1 MLSFNICHCDNYAV
15 EFHPFWVSLENPV
28 QITGSWN
35 PSHGNHSLTMDSWQ
49 KDQPTSSFVQV
60 AQLEDMAF
68 NGTWQVYSEENL
80 EDFLKAVGEDGSSLT
95 NRCDYLT
102 WPMTWSIL
110 YWCHSGAPEMVVK
123 MRKNV
128 KPVIVIEQKGK
139 EFTYT
144 IKTPACTKAHSFSIG
159 QETEMMTLDGR
170 KFKVGQ
176 NWCRAAAVTHRVF
189 CASAGTSTTKLWQM
203 IYC

>member
-1 MLSFNICHCDNYAV
+1 
-15 EFHPFWVSLENPV
+15 
-28 QITGSWN
+28 
-35 PSHGNHSLTMDSWQ
+35 
-49 KDQPTSSFVQV
+49 
-60 AQLEDMAF
+60 MAF

-80 EDFLKAVGEDGSSLT
+80 EDFLKAV
-95 NRCDYLT
+95 
-102 WPMTWSIL
+102 
-110 YWCHSGAPEMVVK
+110 GAPEMVVK

-170 KFKVGQ
+170 KFKCVVREENGKMI
-176 NWCRAAAVTHRVF
+176 AE
-189 CASAGTSTTKLWQM
+189 SAKFSSVREIQGGDMVETITAGSVIFISKSRR
-203 IYC
+203 I